1 MLKGD
6 REGNEAEKFW
16 SGRVSMEG
24 RVADSGECPFTDH
37 ILKAKAWLAY

>member
-24 RVADSGECPFTDH
+24 REDSGECPFTDH